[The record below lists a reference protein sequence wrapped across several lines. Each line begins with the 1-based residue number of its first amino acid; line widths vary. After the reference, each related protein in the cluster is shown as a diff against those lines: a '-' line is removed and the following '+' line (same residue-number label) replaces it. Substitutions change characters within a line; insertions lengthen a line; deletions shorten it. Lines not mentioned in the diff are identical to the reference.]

1 MAHYSHPRELEPAAA
16 IRAIRRIRDTG
27 AVIRTQ
33 APLIRSVNDDAA
45 TWSSMWRAQVRAG
58 MVPYYMFVE
67 RDTGPQD
74 YFAVPLARAHE
85 IFRDAYASV
94 SGLCR
99 SVRGPSMSA
108 TPGKVCVDGIA
119 EVAGQRVFVLRML
132 QARDPALVGR
142 PFFAHFDPRAVW
154 LTDLEPAF
162 ADRFPFETD
171 PYVTSPS
178 ELPAAWAGDLVEP
191 AV

>member
-1 MAHYSHPRELEPAAA
+1 
-16 IRAIRRIRDTG
+16 
-27 AVIRTQ
+27 VIRTQ

-45 TWSSMWRAQVRAG
+45 TWRTMWRSQVRAG

-85 IFRDAYASV
+85 IFRDAYAGV

-132 QARDPALVGR
+132 QARDPSLVGR
-142 PFFAHFDPRAVW
+142 PFFARFDPLATW

-162 ADRFPFETD
+162 ADRFPFD
-171 PYVTSPS
+171 PSPFRAGES
-178 ELPAAWAGDLVEP
+178 GTGLPGELPGIWPGELAPAG
-191 AV
+191 

>member
-1 MAHYSHPRELEPAAA
+1 
-16 IRAIRRIRDTG
+16 
-27 AVIRTQ
+27 
-33 APLIRSVNDDAA
+33 
-45 TWSSMWRAQVRAG
+45 

-85 IFRDAYASV
+85 IFRGAYAGV

-119 EVAGQRVFVLRML
+119 DVAGARVFVLRML
-132 QARDPALVGR
+132 QARDPSLVGR
-142 PFFAHFDPRAVW
+142 PFFAHFDPRATW
-154 LTDLEPAF
+154 LDNLEPAF
-162 ADRFPFETD
+162 ADRFPFDPD
-171 PYVTSPS
+171 PYGHDAAA
-178 ELPAAWAGDLVEP
+178 LPGLWPEDLVEP
-191 AV
+191 AAS